1 LQSRNLKMFKNFF
14 AKLGSSKIKINTLK
28 FDEFGVNFVENALEI
43 SPPEFL
49 EINPS
54 YVLIR
59 NMKFHPQVQINFLEK
74 IENLLKWNF
83 LNLHLSTSFRQY
95 PLGFS
100 SMLNSVEKSKIKL
113 NISKKVKEFAE
124 KQINIIKKIK
134 VFEEILEIS
143 PYTKKLNK
151 QKLFRLPIA
160 RSPLYKSYFSDAQ
173 MKKVREELAAQ
184 NKTRWSNIEIIE
196 IYDKFNSNIFSDI
209 RQTSTSK
216 NLMCYPSFSNA
227 DLKIKEELLYL
238 IIAKR
243 RDTGELIKGL
253 IRPSGLEK
261 K

>member
-1 LQSRNLKMFKNFF
+1 MLKNFF
-14 AKLGSSKIKINTLK
+14 AKLGSKKIKINTLK
-28 FDEFGVNFVENALEI
+28 FNEFELNFVEDALTVN
-43 SPPEFL
+43 PPEFR

-59 NMKFHPQVQINFLEK
+59 NLKFHPQININTLEK
-74 IENLLKWNF
+74 FENLIKWKF
-83 LNLHLSTSFRQY
+83 LNLHFSTSFRNY

-100 SMLNSVEKSKIKL
+100 NKLNFLEKSKIKL
-113 NISKKVKEFAE
+113 NISKKLKEFIE
-124 KQINIIKKIK
+124 KQINIAKKIK

-143 PYTKKLNK
+143 PYTKKINR
-151 QKLFRLPIA
+151 QKLFRLPIG
-160 RSPLYKSYFSDAQ
+160 RSPLYKSYFPDAQ
-173 MKKVREELAAQ
+173 MKKIREDLAIQ

-227 DLKIKEELLYL
+227 DIKIKEELLYL

-253 IRPSGLEK
+253 FRPSSLEK
-261 K
+261 NT